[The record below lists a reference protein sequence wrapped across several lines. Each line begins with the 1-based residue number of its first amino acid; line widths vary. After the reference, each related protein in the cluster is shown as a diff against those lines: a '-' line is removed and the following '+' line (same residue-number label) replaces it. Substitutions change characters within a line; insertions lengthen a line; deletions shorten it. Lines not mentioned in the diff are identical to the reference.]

1 MDTKLIEPL
10 EGRDSKPVNPTLIEL
25 FLHVS
30 DVLAVLIAGV
40 LAFYFFD
47 GRISDELSQTYITII
62 VLGVILSSMSIFLC
76 GGYDTDTFFNLGN
89 SYRGM
94 FTGFFLTISILLAAG
109 FAFKVTGTFS
119 RVWMT
124 SWTVGSFGFL
134 LVGRFL
140 VWMAALRMRKKGIFD
155 SRVIIVGAG
164 EQGERLC
171 RFIKNSEWLTMNV
184 IAFIDDRADR
194 VPQSIDGIPVVGGRK
209 DLIKLIR
216 KNKVDQVLI
225 SLPWSAAERLREIID
240 DISETPIK
248 IRLAPDLAIF
258 NFGDR
263 TISSLGGLPVVNL
276 FDRPIKGA
284 RSLLKK
290 AEDMFLT
297 GMIILAISP
306 ILALIA
312 IAIKMDSRGP
322 VFFKQDREGFNNST
336 FKVWK
341 FRSMYH
347 DMGQND
353 KIRQAT
359 KGDSRITKVGGFLRK
374 TSLDELPQLF
384 NVLFGDM
391 SLVGPR
397 PHAPSTEA
405 AGVKFENAVRRY
417 AARHRV
423 KPGITGWAQVNGWRG
438 ETDTIEKL
446 EARLHHDLYYIDN
459 WSVGFDIYILLR
471 TGLVFFGQDEAY

>member
-1 MDTKLIEPL
+1 MEAKSIEPL
-10 EGRDSKPVNPTLIEL
+10 KGRNSKPVNPTLIEV
-25 FLHVS
+25 FLHIS

-40 LAFYFFD
+40 LAFYLFD
-47 GRISDELSQTYITII
+47 SRITGDIRGTYVNII
-62 VLGVILSSMSIFLC
+62 GLGVILSSMSIFLC
-76 GGYDTDTFFNLGN
+76 GGYDTDTYFNLGN
-89 SYRGM
+89 SYRG
-94 FTGFFLTISILLAAG
+94 FLTGFFLTVSILLVAG
-109 FAFKVTGTFS
+109 FAFKLTGTFS
-119 RVWMT
+119 RL
-124 SWTVGSFGFL
+124 WTAGWLTGALVL
-134 LVGRFL
+134 LAVGRFC
-140 VWMAALRMRKKGIFD
+140 VWMIALRMRKKGVFD
-155 SRVIIVGAG
+155 SRIVIVGAG

-194 VPQSIDGIPVVGGRK
+194 VPNNIDGIPVVGGRQ
-209 DLIKLIR
+209 DLIRLIR

-240 DISETPIK
+240 DIAETPIK

-276 FDRPIKGA
+276 FDRPIKGT
-284 RSLLKK
+284 RSMLKK
-290 AEDMFLT
+290 AEDLILT
-297 GMIILAISP
+297 SLILLAISP
-306 ILALIA
+306 VLAMVALA
-312 IAIKMDSRGP
+312 IRIDSPGP
-322 VFFKQDREGFNNST
+322 IFFRQDREGFNNST

-347 DMGQND
+347 NMGQND
-353 KIRQAT
+353 QIQQAT
-359 KGDSRITKVGGFLRK
+359 KGDSRITKVGGILRK

-384 NVLFGDM
+384 NVLLGDM

-405 AGVKFENAVRRY
+405 AGVKFEDAVRRY
-417 AARHRV
+417 ASRHRV

>member
-1 MDTKLIEPL
+1 METQSIEPL
-10 EGRDSKPVNPTLIEL
+10 TSRDSKPVNTTLIEI
-25 FLHVS
+25 FLHIS
-30 DVLAVLIAGV
+30 DVFAVLVAGV
-40 LAFYFFD
+40 VAFYFFD
-47 GRISDELSQTYITII
+47 SRITESLSSTYINII
-62 VLGVILSSMSIFLC
+62 GLGVILSSMAIFLC
-76 GGYDTDTFFNLGN
+76 GGYDTDTFFNLGS
-89 SYRGM
+89 SYKGM
-94 FTGFFLTISILLAAG
+94 FSGFFLTVSILLVVG
-109 FAFKVTGTFS
+109 FAFKLTGTFS
-119 RVWMT
+119 RVWTT
-124 SWTVGSFGFL
+124 SWLTGATIL
-134 LVGRFL
+134 LMTGRFL
-140 VWMAALRMRKKGIFD
+140 IWMVALRMRKKGVFD
-155 SRVIIVGAG
+155 SRVVIVGAG

-184 IAFIDDRADR
+184 TAFIDDRADR
-194 VPQSIDGIPVVGGRK
+194 VPKAIDGIPVVGGRK

-225 SLPWSAAERLREIID
+225 SLPWSAAERLREVID
-240 DISETPIK
+240 DIAETPVK

-276 FDRPIKGA
+276 FDRPIQGT
-284 RSLLKK
+284 RSFLKR
-290 AEDMFLT
+290 AEDLILT
-297 GMIILAISP
+297 GLILIAISP

-312 IAIKMDSRGP
+312 LAIKLDSSGP

-347 DMGQND
+347 NMGQNENI
-353 KIRQAT
+353 KQAT
-359 KGDSRITKVGGFLRK
+359 KGDSRITKVGGFLRR

-417 AARHRV
+417 ASRHRV